1 MKPAVG
7 LGFPGDLSV
16 SHEYGTLNDNGDLRV
31 LTTRETQ
38 QGRHDFQDEAASM
51 RTLLMWFKLPV
62 IVWRLLWDRR
72 MPLVPK
78 IIIALAIAY
87 FILPMGI
94 IPDRAFGLVGYLDD
108 IALLILA
115 IAWFMIRAPEP
126 AVRDA
131 ERRE

>member
-1 MKPAVG
+1 
-7 LGFPGDLSV
+7 
-16 SHEYGTLNDNGDLRV
+16 
-31 LTTRETQ
+31 
-38 QGRHDFQDEAASM
+38 M
-51 RTLLMWFKLPV
+51 RTLLVWFKLPV

-78 IIIALAIAY
+78 IIVALAVAY

-94 IPDRAFGLVGYLDD
+94 IPDRALGLVGYLDD

>member
-1 MKPAVG
+1 
-7 LGFPGDLSV
+7 
-16 SHEYGTLNDNGDLRV
+16 
-31 LTTRETQ
+31 
-38 QGRHDFQDEAASM
+38 
-51 RTLLMWFKLPV
+51 MWFKLPM

-72 MPLVPK
+72 MPVAPK
-78 IIIALAIAY
+78 IIVALAVVY
-87 FILPMGI
+87 FIIPAGI

-131 ERRE
+131 ERKD